1 VGMCISTI
9 PSAMFYGAVGGVLAR
24 VFPANIRY
32 TGLSLAYQL
41 SALVV
46 GGGTPVLAQAILN
59 ATGSIVGVAIAS
71 GLYALVSLACML
83 ALLNRTGYRADEL
96 SSAERSDAAEW
107 GTASASAD
115 GVAGDSAQPDE
126 RGTLK
131 PAGQAGVT

>member
-1 VGMCISTI
+1 
-9 PSAMFYGAVGGVLAR
+9 
-24 VFPANIRY
+24 
-32 TGLSLAYQL
+32 
-41 SALVV
+41 
-46 GGGTPVLAQAILN
+46 GTPVLAQAILN

-107 GTASASAD
+107 GTEGAGADCSAGAP
-115 GVAGDSAQPDE
+115 AQPDD

-131 PAGQAGVT
+131 PA

>member
-1 VGMCISTI
+1 
-9 PSAMFYGAVGGVLAR
+9 
-24 VFPANIRY
+24 
-32 TGLSLAYQL
+32 
-41 SALVV
+41 
-46 GGGTPVLAQAILN
+46 VLAQAILN

-107 GTASASAD
+107 GAEGVNAD
-115 GVAGDSAQPDE
+115 SRAGEAAQPDD

-131 PAGQAGVT
+131 PAG